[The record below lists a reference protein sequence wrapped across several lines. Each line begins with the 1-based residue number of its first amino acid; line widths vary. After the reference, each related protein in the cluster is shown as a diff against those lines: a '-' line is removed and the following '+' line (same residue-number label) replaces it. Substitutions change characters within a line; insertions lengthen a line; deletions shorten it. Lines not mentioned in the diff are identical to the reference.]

1 MTKIIDWNEPVQAVF
16 PIEFRYC
23 LAVFKAS
30 SARHNRQR
38 HSTTE
43 PLMTRDPEATASPL
57 ETATPSPNTP
67 PGENNPSPTVSRR
80 SFIAKTAV
88 SAAAFTIV
96 PRHVL
101 GRGYTP
107 PSDLLN
113 VAGVGVGGM
122 GRQNLINLSDQNVV
136 AICDVDWGYA
146 NKGFDRL
153 DTEIDTW
160 QKRLANP
167 PTLTPEQIAEGMQPF
182 NPERAKIRIERMQ
195 RLKDVHLPK
204 VKRYADFREMLDKQK
219 DIDAVF
225 VATPDHMHATIAL
238 AAMDLKK
245 AVYVQKP
252 LTWSVAE
259 ARQLAKRAA
268 ETKVATQMGNQGHS
282 TDDARTVIEYVQ
294 SGAIGEVREVHIW
307 TNRPLGFWPQG
318 VPRPEPLNP
327 SSPAPGWSGH
337 DVNVREGAALAQEA
351 TPIPPELNWNLF
363 LGIAPEVPYHPIYH
377 PFNWRGW
384 VDWGMGAIG
393 DMGAHLIDHS
403 MWALDLGYPTT
414 VETISTPFNN
424 ASYPLATQ
432 TFYEFPARGSKPPVK
447 LTWYDGGLLPP
458 KPVELPDNEQL
469 NKGGGALLVGTK
481 GKLLHDTYG
490 LRPRLLPASLHTS
503 VGTPPKKLP
512 RIPNEDHELNWVNA
526 AKGTTQ
532 SSSPFE
538 YAAKLTEVM
547 LLGVVA
553 LRAGRK
559 IEYDGAAMRVT
570 NVAAANDFLQ
580 RTPRAGW

>member
-1 MTKIIDWNEPVQAVF
+1 MTLKPNLTNE
-16 PIEFRYC
+16 
-23 LAVFKAS
+23 AS
-30 SARHNRQR
+30 NVAEPSVANATGTADAASTSAK
-38 HSTTE
+38 E
-43 PLMTRDPEATASPL
+43 I
-57 ETATPSPNTP
+57 
-67 PGENNPSPTVSRR
+67 SRR
-80 SFIAKTAV
+80 SFIAKTATT
-88 SAAAFTIV
+88 AAAFTIV

-122 GRQNLINLSDQNVV
+122 GHTNLVNLSDQNIV

-146 NKGFDRL
+146 NKSLDRL
-153 DTEIDTW
+153 GTEIETA
-160 QKRLANP
+160 QKRLENP
-167 PTLTPEQIAEGMQPF
+167 PTLTPEQIANGFPAF
-182 NPERAKIRIERMQ
+182 NAERTKIRIERMQ

-204 VKRYADFREMLDKQK
+204 LKRYTDYREMLDKQK
-219 DIDAVF
+219 DIDAIF

-259 ARQLAKRAA
+259 ARQLSKRAQ

-282 TDDARTVIEYVQ
+282 TDDARTVIEYIQ

-327 SSPAPGWSGH
+327 SAPAPGWSGH
-337 DVNVREGAALAQEA
+337 DVNVRQAASLAAEA
-351 TPIPPELNWNLF
+351 TPMPPELNWNLF
-363 LGIAPEVPYHPIYH
+363 LGVAPEVPYHPIYH

-403 MWALDLGYPTT
+403 MWALDLSYPTT
-414 VETISTPFNN
+414 IETISTPFNG

-490 LRPRLLPASLHTS
+490 LRPRLLPASLHAS
-503 VGTPPKKLP
+503 VGKPPQKLP

-532 SSSPFE
+532 ASSPFE

-559 IEYDGAAMRVT
+559 IEYDGAAMHVT
-570 NVAAANDFLQ
+570 NVAAANEFLQ
-580 RTPRAGW
+580 RSPRTGW